1 MLALNKP
8 PGDNMENKSTMYVN
22 LGVLPE
28 TRAKFNLLKAQI
40 EVSLNKSVTTDEL
53 VNLMLE
59 STSIEIL
66 ATAIQE
72 SAVAV

>member
-1 MLALNKP
+1 
-8 PGDNMENKSTMYVN
+8 MENKSTYVN

-40 EVSLNKSVTTDEL
+40 EVALNKSVTTDEI
-53 VNLMLE
+53 VNLMLK

>member
-1 MLALNKP
+1 
-8 PGDNMENKSTMYVN
+8 MENKSTMYVN

-40 EVSLNKSVTTDEL
+40 EVALNKSVTTDEL
-53 VNLMLE
+53 LNLMLE